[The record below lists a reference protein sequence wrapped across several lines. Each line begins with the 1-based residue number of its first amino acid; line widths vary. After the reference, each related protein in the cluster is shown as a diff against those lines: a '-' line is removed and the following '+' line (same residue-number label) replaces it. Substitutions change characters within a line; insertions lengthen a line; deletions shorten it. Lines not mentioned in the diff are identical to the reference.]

1 MQVTTVVLAREML
14 VCSAAFQGGIFLPA
28 APVEAYNTAMAKT
41 PAPTVEVTCPCCRS
55 KLVVDPQFAAVL
67 SHTPP
72 PRVAPDVDIADAAR
86 ILSEQAQRREDKFR
100 DSWEAE
106 RTKEDVLTRKFEEAL
121 KKAKDQPVEKPLRD
135 FDLE

>member
-1 MQVTTVVLAREML
+1 
-14 VCSAAFQGGIFLPA
+14 
-28 APVEAYNTAMAKT
+28 MAKKS
-41 PAPTVEVTCPCCRS
+41 APTIEVTCPCCQS
-55 KLVVDPQFAAVL
+55 KLTVDPQLAAVL
-67 SHTPP
+67 AHELR

-106 RTKEDVLTRKFEEAL
+106 RSKEDVLTRKFEEAL
-121 KKAKDQPVEKPLRD
+121 KKAKDQPVEKPLRN